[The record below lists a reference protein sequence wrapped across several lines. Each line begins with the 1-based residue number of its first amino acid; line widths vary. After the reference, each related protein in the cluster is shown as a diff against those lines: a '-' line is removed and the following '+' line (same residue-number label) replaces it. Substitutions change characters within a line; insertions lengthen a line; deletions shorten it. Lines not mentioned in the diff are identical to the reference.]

1 MSGALAIPDPSH
13 VTNFT
18 KYSEDSMV
26 GEFEHFTF
34 GEANRLF
41 PDLSSDAEEV
51 TRNEWQLSLSER
63 NIFGNYTDMSMWM
76 QIVNRGAKR
85 TRFAMIPLVKYVQ
98 WLVPFLDNHVFD
110 AYFRLPLEHV
120 ILQRAHCRLGY
131 YNISSLGG
139 FQACSWPIPL
149 KFEAK
154 IPELL
159 YYCRVAHSQLESMD
173 VYKRN
178 LSGARKNMLNKA
190 INLKELE
197 NSFPFPFNRSQLE
210 SILLSSPNAVRCY
223 HKLLTLKQDHDSYIS
238 HKTHYELPPPVS

>member
-41 PDLSSDAEEV
+41 PDLSSEAEEI
-51 TRNEWQLSLSER
+51 TRNEWQLSLSEC
-63 NIFGNYTDMSMWM
+63 NIFGNYTDMAMWM
-76 QIVNRGAKR
+76 MIVNRGAKII
-85 TRFAMIPLVKYVQ
+85 RFAMSPLVKYVQ

-120 ILQRAHCRLGY
+120 ILQRAHCRAGY
-131 YNISSLGG
+131 YKNSSLGR

-149 KFEAK
+149 KHEAK

-159 YYCRVAHSQLESMD
+159 YYFRVAHSQLKSLD
-173 VYKRN
+173 DYRRN
-178 LSGARKNMLNKA
+178 LSGTRKKMLNKA

-197 NSFPFPFNRSQLE
+197 KSFPFPFNRSQLE
-210 SILLSSPNAVRCY
+210 SILLTSPNTVRCY
-223 HKLLTLKQDHDSYIS
+223 HKLLTIKQDHDFYIS
-238 HKTHYELPPPVS
+238 HQTHYGLPSPVS